1 MGVVMMVG
9 LVGLDGLLMNEP
21 AVQARWWQGLA
32 EAVVATAADA
42 LGATGDAAGTGVARS
57 EVPVPREIVT
67 PGGIEAAEVVAVA
80 EVVAMTEV
88 LAADGSDVRV
98 RVEVRLPGAGGN
110 VVPQVA
116 WVAQVD
122 GAAPAGTHRVRIP
135 AGEFGVWWYPDDP
148 RLPGL
153 ARAVVA
159 GGLGDLVPAG
169 VDPSDI
175 EVMSM
180 VPLHQAVVRI
190 GGVAGGAGE
199 PDGDVGTIVFVRV
212 VPPDTVAS
220 AVDVLERCRTAGVVV
235 PEVVAV
241 DGTDG
246 IIITAALQGVTLRD
260 RLIEDGPL
268 PDAGQLW
275 AMVERL
281 GEVDIAE
288 RSPAISLPSSIDRYT
303 RRLISVDGS
312 PGTRIGA
319 LADRLRRFDVRP
331 RTAVIHGDLHDAQ
344 ILVDPHGAVA
354 GVVDLEAL
362 GIGDQLDDLGRLLAH
377 VLMRG
382 FVGEISEAKATAVTE
397 AWLAGF
403 AGHVDVDQL
412 RHRTAVALLWL
423 APGPL
428 RTGHPHGDRAM
439 TRALEAA
446 ESLVAP

>member
-1 MGVVMMVG
+1 MGVVMMVR
-9 LVGLDGLLMNEP
+9 LVVVDGLLMDKS
-21 AVQARWWQGLA
+21 AVSARRWQRLA
-32 EAVVATAADA
+32 EAVVVTAADA
-42 LGATGDAAGTGVARS
+42 LAATGEVTGAGVARS
-57 EVPVPREIVT
+57 AVPAPKVIEA
-67 PGGIEAAEVVAVA
+67 PGGIEAAEVIEVA
-80 EVVAMTEV
+80 EVVA
-88 LAADGSDVRV
+88 LDGRDVRV
-98 RVEVRLPGAGGN
+98 RVDVHLPGVGGN
-110 VVPQVA
+110 VVRQVA
-116 WVAQVD
+116 WVAQID
-122 GAAPAGTHRVRIP
+122 GAAPAGTHRVRIA

-169 VDPSDI
+169 VDASDI

-190 GGVAGGAGE
+190 GGAAGGAGK
-199 PDGDVGTIVFVRV
+199 PDGGVGTIVFVRV
-212 VPPDTVAS
+212 VPPDSVAS
-220 AVDVLERCRTAGVVV
+220 VVDVLERCRTAGVVV

-246 IIITAALQGVTLRD
+246 IIITAALPGVTLRD
-260 RLIEDGPL
+260 RLIGGGPL

-281 GEVDIAE
+281 GEVDIVE
-288 RSPAISLPSSIDRYT
+288 RSPATLLPSSIDRYT
-303 RRLISVDGS
+303 RRLLSVDGS

-319 LADRLRRFDVRP
+319 LADRLRRFDACP

-344 ILVDPHGAVA
+344 LLVDPHGAVA
-354 GVVDLEAL
+354 GVVDLEDL

>member
-1 MGVVMMVG
+1 MMDG
-9 LVGLDGLLMNEP
+9 LVVVDGLLMDEP
-21 AVQARWWQGLA
+21 AVSARWWQGLA
-32 EAVVATAADA
+32 EAVVVTAADA
-42 LGATGDAAGTGVARS
+42 LRATGEAAGTGVARS
-57 EVPVPREIVT
+57 EVPVPKEIVT
-67 PGGIEAAEVVAVA
+67 TGGIEAAEVVAVA
-80 EVVAMTEV
+80 EVIAVTEV

-98 RVEVRLPGAGGN
+98 RVEVNLPGVGGN
-110 VVPQVA
+110 VVRQVA
-116 WVAQVD
+116 WVAQID

-153 ARAVVA
+153 GRAVAA

-169 VDPSDI
+169 VDPWAV
-175 EVMSM
+175 EVMSI

-190 GGVAGGAGE
+190 GRTAGGAGE
-199 PDGDVGTIVFVRV
+199 PDDGVGTMVFVRV
-212 VPPDTVAS
+212 VPPDSVAS
-220 AVDVLERCRTAGVVV
+220 VVDVLQRCRTAGVAV

-241 DGTDG
+241 DGADG
-246 IIITAALQGVTLRD
+246 IVVTAALPGVTLRD

-281 GEVDIAE
+281 GEVDIVE

-303 RRLISVDGS
+303 RRLLSVAGS
-312 PGTRIGA
+312 PDTRIGA
-319 LADRLRRFDVRP
+319 LADRLRRFDARP

-344 ILVDPHGAVA
+344 LLVDPDGAVA
-354 GVVDLEAL
+354 GVVDLEDL

-428 RTGHPHGDRAM
+428 RTGHLRGDRAM

-446 ESLVAP
+446 ELLVAP